1 MLEIKNLS
9 YSIDE
14 GNKKKEILK
23 NISLTLHDNET
34 LVITGANGAGKST
47 LLKLIMGLATATSG
61 QILLDGVDIT
71 KMSITERARLGVAYA
86 FQTPVRFKG
95 LKVRDVLNTAQ
106 NGDKIMDVCN
116 YLSKVGLCARE
127 YIDRELD
134 DSLSGGEIKRIEVAT
149 ILARKA
155 RINLFDEPEA
165 GIDLWSMDGLIK
177 CFNQS
182 KTDNKSINIIVSHQE
197 KILDIAD
204 KILVLDNKQIKEFGA
219 RNDILGKLKLSPTN
233 CIRLNKEKT
242 NEYTS
247 NVHNNIFCKS
257 YRRIFSNVRY
267 RINGQRK
274 KSACNDNWFY

>member
-9 YSIDE
+9 YTIVE
-14 GNKKKEILK
+14 NGKKKEILK
-23 NISLTLHDNET
+23 NISLCLHDNET

-61 QILLDGVDIT
+61 QILLDGQDIT
-71 KMSITERARLGVAYA
+71 NMSITERARLGVAYA

-177 CFNQS
+177 CFHQS

-204 KILVLDNKQIKEFGA
+204 KILVLDNKQIKEFGS
-219 RNDILGKLKLSPTN
+219 RSEILGKLKLSPTN
-233 CIRLNKEKT
+233 CIRLNKE
-242 NEYTS
+242 NE
-247 NVHNNIFCKS
+247 
-257 YRRIFSNVRY
+257 
-267 RINGQRK
+267 
-274 KSACNDNWFY
+274 ND

>member
-14 GNKKKEILK
+14 NGKKKEILK
-23 NISLTLHDNET
+23 NVSLTLHDNET

-165 GIDLWSMDGLIK
+165 GIDLWSMDGLIQ

-233 CIRLNKEKT
+233 CIRLNKEK
-242 NEYTS
+242 
-247 NVHNNIFCKS
+247 
-257 YRRIFSNVRY
+257 
-267 RINGQRK
+267 
-274 KSACNDNWFY
+274 AND

>member
-14 GNKKKEILK
+14 NSKKKEILK
-23 NISLTLHDNET
+23 NIFLTLHDNET

-233 CIRLNKEKT
+233 CIRLNKEK
-242 NEYTS
+242 
-247 NVHNNIFCKS
+247 
-257 YRRIFSNVRY
+257 
-267 RINGQRK
+267 
-274 KSACNDNWFY
+274 AND

>member
-9 YSIDE
+9 YSIVE
-14 GNKKKEILK
+14 NGKKKEILK
-23 NISLTLHDNET
+23 NISLCLHDNET

-47 LLKLIMGLATATSG
+47 LLKLIMGLAIATSG
-61 QILLDGVDIT
+61 QLLLDGQDIT
-71 KMSITERARLGVAYA
+71 NMSITERARLGVAYA

-127 YIDRELD
+127 YINRELD

-177 CFNQS
+177 CFHQS

-204 KILVLDNKQIKEFGA
+204 KILVLDNKQIKEFGT
-219 RNDILGKLKLSPTN
+219 RGEILGKLKLSPTN
-233 CIRLNKEKT
+233 CIRLNKE
-242 NEYTS
+242 NE
-247 NVHNNIFCKS
+247 
-257 YRRIFSNVRY
+257 
-267 RINGQRK
+267 
-274 KSACNDNWFY
+274 ND